1 MNFIKVTSNCNYYSE
16 IDNDGNE
23 IPGKFCLED
32 EKMTQ
37 VEIIPV
43 ENLLKIYRYLP
54 DGYILVYVFKDP
66 STGSVREFKEMF
78 MSEFLYKSKM
88 EYLEKY
94 LCGKETKYD

>member
-1 MNFIKVTSNCNYYSE
+1 MNFIKVTNNCNYYSE

-23 IPGKFCLED
+23 ISGKFRLED
-32 EKMTQ
+32 EKITQ

-66 STGSVREFKEMF
+66 STGGVREFKEMF

-94 LCGKETKYD
+94 LCGKESKYD